1 MLCCMSSVR
10 TQIYLTDDQRSRI
23 DELTQAEG
31 LTMAEVIRR
40 ALDTYLDHEFPDPT
54 PALAQTFGALPDS
67 GAPSRDEWMR
77 G

>member
-1 MLCCMSSVR
+1 MSAVR
-10 TQIYLTDDQRSRI
+10 TQIYLTDDQRRRI

-40 ALDTYLDHEFPDPT
+40 ALDTYLAHELPDPT
-54 PALAQTFGALPDS
+54 NALAQTFGAHPDFA
-67 GAPSRDEWMR
+67 APTRDEWTR